1 MVGNLIAGDRLED
14 PTQRDQLRLRQMLYP
29 DELVARFTAG
39 ADELVE
45 LRLDR
50 RAVPVLGV
58 LERNTIRKVTMVVP
72 VLTMSCQVSE
82 KPKKGPLTAHA
93 MMTST
98 QSRNAIGR
106 PVA

>member
-1 MVGNLIAGDRLED
+1 M
-14 PTQRDQLRLRQMLYP
+14 
-29 DELVARFTAG
+29 
-39 ADELVE
+39 
-45 LRLDR
+45 
-50 RAVPVLGV
+50 
-58 LERNTIRKVTMVVP
+58 RNTIRKVTMVVP